1 MISKTARADLLMLLT
16 AAVWGFGFVAQRAG
30 MEHVGPF
37 TFNGVRFALG
47 GVSLIPF
54 LFIRAPRRKFT
65 QSNSEAAQSRGT
77 DASGAS
83 GTDGGPAGGTQD
95 DSEAVQSR
103 DAGARPAGAKSAG
116 LTEGPVRTRRII
128 LSGLL
133 AGTVLFLAASFQ
145 QVGLLTTTAG
155 NAGFITGLYVIIV
168 PILGLLFRHRAG
180 TGVWIGALLAVVGLY
195 FLSSVEGLMMSRGD
209 FLEVICAVLF
219 AVHVL
224 LIGWLS
230 PKTPAVPLSIVQFLV
245 CSLFCLIVAFV
256 RETIVI
262 EDILSAAVPILYG
275 GLGSVGIAYTLQV
288 IGQKDA
294 PPGHAAI
301 ILSLESAFAFFGG
314 WLLLSEPVTA
324 RTLFGASL
332 ILTGMLVAQIQK
344 IMINRKNATP

>member
-1 MISKTARADLLMLLT
+1 MISKTAKADLLMLLT
-16 AAVWGFGFVAQRAG
+16 AVVWGFGFVAQRAG

-47 GVSLIPF
+47 GLSLVPF
-54 LFIRAPRRKFT
+54 LFIRMPRRKFT
-65 QSNSEAAQSRGT
+65 QN
-77 DASGAS
+77 DSGA
-83 GTDGGPAGGTQD
+83 T
-95 DSEAVQSR
+95 QSR
-103 DAGARPAGAKSAG
+103 DVTEKAAGI
-116 LTEGPVRTRRII
+116 PVKTRRIV

-209 FLEVICAVLF
+209 FFEVICAVFF

-224 LIGWLS
+224 VIGRLS

-245 CSLFCLIVAFV
+245 CALFCLIVAFV
-256 RETIVI
+256 RETMVL

-324 RTLFGASL
+324 RTLLGASL
-332 ILTGMLVAQIQK
+332 ILAGMVVAQIHK
-344 IMINRKNATP
+344 IMITRKNA